1 MSETTDLRSI
11 NVLLGDFTVKLMQ
24 RDDVTDI
31 WVNANAWP
39 LYGILPVVTR
49 NFAPVKILLSDW
61 ISQDTTPVFRA

>member
-31 WVNANAWP
+31 WVNAQP
-39 LYGILPVVTR
+39 
-49 NFAPVKILLSDW
+49 
-61 ISQDTTPVFRA
+61 